1 MPGLAHTLIEG
12 LLWLTHLVLPISW
25 MRLTADDPRRLEI
38 ASSRGDVVVDS
49 HRRVIS
55 RRGDV
60 IARFNEIKFIVLCK
74 VRRDEYGIFWS
85 VRLHRGP
92 FVNIDLGA
100 CEDDLDASLIA
111 ARLSKA
117 LDVPVKYW

>member
-1 MPGLAHTLIEG
+1 MERFFRALGSAATCLF
-12 LLWLTHLVLPISW
+12 HLMLPISW
-25 MRLTADDPRRLEI
+25 MRLTVDDPRRLEI
-38 ASSRGDVVVDS
+38 ASSRGDLVVDS
-49 HRRVIS
+49 HRRVIC

-60 IARFNEIKFIVLCK
+60 IAKFEEIKFIVLCK
-74 VRRDEYGIFWS
+74 IRRGEYSIFWS

>member
-1 MPGLAHTLIEG
+1 MPGLAHTLSEG

-25 MRLTADDPRRLEI
+25 MRLTVDDPRRLEI

-60 IARFNEIKFIVLCK
+60 IAKFDEIKFIVLCK
-74 VRRDEYGIFWS
+74 VRRGEYRVVWS
-85 VRLHRGP
+85 VRLHKGP

-100 CEDDLDASLIA
+100 CNDDLDAGLIA
-111 ARLSKA
+111 ARISKA
-117 LDVPVKYW
+117 LDVPVKHW

>member
-1 MPGLAHTLIEG
+1 MERFFHALGSAAT
-12 LLWLTHLVLPISW
+12 WLFHLMLPISW
-25 MRLTADDPRRLEI
+25 MRLTVDDPRRLEI
-38 ASSRGDVVVDS
+38 ASSRGDLVVDS

-60 IARFNEIKFIVLCK
+60 IAKFNEIKFIVLCK
-74 VRRDEYGIFWS
+74 IRRGEYGIFWS

>member
-1 MPGLAHTLIEG
+1 MERFFRALGSAATSFFYLM
-12 LLWLTHLVLPISW
+12 LPISW
-25 MRLTADDPRRLEI
+25 MRLTVDDPRRLEI
-38 ASSRGDVVVDS
+38 ASSRGDLVVDS

-55 RRGDV
+55 RRGEV
-60 IARFNEIKFIVLCK
+60 IAKFEEIKFIVLCK
-74 VRRDEYGIFWS
+74 IRRGEYGIFWS

-92 FVNIDLGA
+92 LVNIDLGA

>member
-1 MPGLAHTLIEG
+1 M
-12 LLWLTHLVLPISW
+12 LPISW
-25 MRLTADDPRRLEI
+25 MRLTVDDPRRLEI
-38 ASSRGDVVVDS
+38 ASSRGDLVVDS

-55 RRGDV
+55 RRGEV
-60 IARFNEIKFIVLCK
+60 IAKFEEIKFIVLCK
-74 VRRDEYGIFWS
+74 IRRGEYGIFWS

-92 FVNIDLGA
+92 LVNIDLGA

-111 ARLSKA
+111 ARISKA

>member
-1 MPGLAHTLIEG
+1 MERFFRALGSAATSFF
-12 LLWLTHLVLPISW
+12 HLMLPISW
-25 MRLTADDPRRLEI
+25 MRLTVDDPRRLEI
-38 ASSRGDVVVDS
+38 ASSRGDLVVDS

-55 RRGDV
+55 RRGEV
-60 IARFNEIKFIVLCK
+60 IAKFEEIKFIVLCK
-74 VRRDEYGIFWS
+74 IRRGEYGIFWS

-92 FVNIDLGA
+92 LVNIDLGA

-111 ARLSKA
+111 ARISKA